1 MVNTLKLP
9 VGIDSF
15 EKIRKN
21 RFYYIDK
28 TKLIE
33 QLVETGGEVTL
44 FTRPRRFGKT
54 LNMSML
60 RSFFEIDADESLFEE
75 YMGKYPVIFLSLK
88 SVDGLTFEDA
98 KYRMTELI
106 GLEAERFGFLE
117 DSEHL
122 SENEKKRYKAI
133 ISLNN
138 GMNTMNEKMLI
149 SSLQVLSQLL
159 YKHFGKKVIILIDEY
174 DVPLDKA
181 FVCGFL
187 RKASLQ
193 VLIILRFY
201 QS

>member
-60 RSFFEIDADESLFEE
+60 RSFFEIDADESLFDGLYITKNKELCEE
-75 YMGKYPVIFLSLK
+75 MKSLK
-88 SVDGLTFEDA
+88 
-98 KYRMTELI
+98 I
-106 GLEAERFGFLE
+106 GIEYQTDEKG
-117 DSEHL
+117 HL
-122 SENEKKRYKAI
+122 FIKK
-133 ISLNN
+133 
-138 GMNTMNEKMLI
+138 
-149 SSLQVLSQLL
+149 
-159 YKHFGKKVIILIDEY
+159 
-174 DVPLDKA
+174 
-181 FVCGFL
+181 CGWINF
-187 RKASLQ
+187 
-193 VLIILRFY
+193 
-201 QS
+201 